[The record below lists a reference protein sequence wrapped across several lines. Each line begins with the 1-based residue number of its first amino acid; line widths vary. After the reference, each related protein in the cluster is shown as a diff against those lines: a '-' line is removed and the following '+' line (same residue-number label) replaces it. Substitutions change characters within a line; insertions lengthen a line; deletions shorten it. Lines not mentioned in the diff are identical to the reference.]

1 MELRMRDGSC
11 LNKIG
16 GTPRQDSTWREKIDI
31 DNNLADKIYDLAKIY
46 EEHYNIYD
54 QRCTVKE
61 FSTR

>member
-31 DNNLADKIYDLAKIY
+31 DNNLADKIY
-46 EEHYNIYD
+46 EELYNIYD